1 MKNGQS
7 KRLDK
12 LQEHKALLE
21 RNDII
26 RELPTFESLSR
37 SEIEKRIDI
46 WTEYYRRVAQG
57 GAAKLYRANR
67 SALQSGVMLTVIE
80 NGQRAKKALEAHWQQ
95 EHQEIQEQ
103 KREKVQKEEIVFDE
117 RWIAIQNLKDDY
129 PYLESILQE

>member
-12 LQEHKALLE
+12 LQEHKVFLE

-57 GAAKLYRANR
+57 GAAKLYRSTR

-80 NGQRAKKALEAHWQQ
+80 NGQRAKKALEAHWEEPLNRPQFRDPQ
-95 EHQEIQEQ
+95 EVFNSGLVMSYRIVCKAIDDVEG
-103 KREKVQKEEIVFDE
+103 KTEKAPF
-117 RWIAIQNLKDDY
+117 
-129 PYLESILQE
+129 